1 MKKLGLL
8 ILVVTMFVV
17 FAACSNSAAQES
29 KTITIGWLP
38 NESGEDIKAAREE
51 IGKLIEK
58 ATGKTVEHKTTTDY
72 IIAIE
77 SVANGNVD
85 LAYLGAQGYIEAK
98 NKNKKVEPLVIPS
111 GKSGTAKDA
120 VYYSWLAVKKGNE
133 APFKDGDKFKIDHL
147 AGKKFSFVSNSST
160 SGFKVPSS
168 GIVAYFNKIDKYKEL
183 KKDDL
188 LEGGKDNFF
197 SEVLYGGSH
206 QGSAVNLLSNKVD
219 AAAFCDTCVSNY
231 VDLESGTHNR
241 PGAVYKVK
249 ADAAEPFDTVKGGE
263 FSLISVTPV
272 LNAPLVVNTDKV
284 SADTIKKIVEAFVAP
299 ETAANPNIFVAKDSG
314 KKGIFAKTDKEAFVV
329 VDDAFFNPVRE
340 LSN

>member
-1 MKKLGLL
+1 MKKVGLL
-8 ILVVTMFVV
+8 ILFVTL
-17 FAACSNSAAQES
+17 FAFFAGCSNSSKES
-29 KTITIGWLP
+29 KTLTIAWLP

-58 ATGKTVEHKTTTDY
+58 ATGKTVDHKTTTDY

-77 SVANGNVD
+77 SVANGNAD
-85 LAYLGAQGYIEAK
+85 IAYLGAQGYVEAR

-133 APFKDGDKFKIDHL
+133 VPFKEGDKFKLDNL

-160 SGFKVPSS
+160 SGFKVPSN
-168 GIVAYFNKIDKYKEL
+168 GIVTYFNKIDKYKDL

-188 LEGGKDNFF
+188 LEGGKDKFF

-206 QGSAVNLLSNKVD
+206 QGSAVNLLSGKVD
-219 AAAFCDTCVSNY
+219 VAAFCDTCVANY
-231 VDLESGTHNR
+231 VGLESGTDNR

-249 ADAAEPFDTVKGGE
+249 DDAAEPFDTVKGGE

-272 LNAPLVVNTDKV
+272 LNAPFVVNTETV
-284 SADTIKKIVEAFVAP
+284 SAETIKQLVDAFTST
-299 ETAANPNIFVAKDSG
+299 ETAANPNIFVAKESG
-314 KKGIFAKTDKEAFVV
+314 KTGIFAKTDKEAFVV
-329 VDDAFFNPVRE
+329 VGGH
-340 LSN
+340 